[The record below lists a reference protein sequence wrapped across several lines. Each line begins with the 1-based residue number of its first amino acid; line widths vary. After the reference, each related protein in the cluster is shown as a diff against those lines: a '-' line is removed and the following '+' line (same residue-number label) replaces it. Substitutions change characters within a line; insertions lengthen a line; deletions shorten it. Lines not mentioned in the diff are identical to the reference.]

1 MAEKLPRVLQNI
13 FGENAMNGKK
23 IAQFGSVIAGAP
35 FYTGDIAQIQALQ
48 YWQNGWV
55 GATISDK
62 RYPTS
67 EETTGINK
75 VVTQQIAYLLQ
86 KGIPEWLNT
95 ETYFINS
102 FCQREGVVYKSATD
116 NNINNDPLTDSG
128 TNWQVFRGASV
139 DSDLEIIMP
148 YTKKAIVNST
158 LTITNNTLESED
170 MPYINNGA
178 SNDGTDFAGFSDSA
192 WIMISS
198 TFPSNITNS
207 TTFIFETS
215 TPSIAQTIFG
225 NNAENCIG
233 LRDGFIAFIL
243 NGVIYKGT
251 TEIVANQRYQV
262 ILSHSTSGYELSL
275 ANSDGTNS
283 NVEVTVVAPFNAWA
297 GMSMFIGSSPNQA
310 EFYLRGKVKNDLYI
324 NIDTDTRYY
333 SANTALSS
341 TVRYLI
347 LNGQVSAWCPNGRKA
362 EDNTLNNSVQTF
374 TFSDYPILSQEEKDI
389 YCFLPDSTLGL
400 GTTFDETETP
410 EDAVNGDIWYNSNA
424 NTYQR
429 IVTRNPNIFNRGCA
443 IDSGSVTGFSTTNFL
458 QLEGV
463 YNLTKSWS
471 LTLNITEVPQDE
483 FIGFAGAER
492 YGEGFAL
499 HTTWAID
506 HIAYGVQKEQ
516 YSNEDGVIASIGT
529 VDINSNGDAT
539 GFTSNTNY
547 LTLTPSQTYTS
558 GAWYDIWCITL
569 NTLVA
574 DAVLVGGTDN
584 TYNGYLL
591 KINELGQIS
600 LSVTFNSASW
610 GINNLVSATGV
621 ITANVKTFIKVE
633 FTNNQYIVR
642 VSTDSQAWS
651 TVISTNNTSTM
662 QLTYPL
668 LLGGGGAVAID
679 GILHLRQCL
688 KYFNSQTVWT
698 GNVFTYGFVQKGG
711 VNNAFIAADT
721 QVYQDSDFKTPL
733 AQATGSDFY
742 YNTSHDQQINST
754 TEKSIAAILW
764 RDPIQRVYKQIQ
776 EGMSYGVAYQGATGY
791 VAVEGLIGSFV
802 PSGEI
807 IYSDANLTTTIDT
820 ANGSNYVYLGQSYPI
835 YTYQYGYAKTN
846 GEENQYL
853 SSGTLVYGDANA
865 TNTIATASG
874 TDFMYIDEFSNS
886 MIGLLRVKKT
896 QTEQSITLSW
906 DGSTYSL
913 SAEGESSTLSS
924 SDALTKEIIIY
935 LGVTKPDS
943 INTQFLHNCTL
954 NLNTSTFSFWQW
966 NGVSNPTS
974 YWTQFIGSKIGRLEE
989 WIGYAD
995 YPTILN
1001 SGEGK
1006 GTIPVIQIDASNNL
1020 PVEIE
1025 NVCVVANIN
1034 NLNSQLIPNNTLIL
1048 GYGGYI

>member
-13 FGENAMNGKK
+13 FGENAMNGNK

-35 FYTGDIAQIQALQ
+35 LYTGDIAQIQALQ

-67 EETTGINK
+67 EETTGVNK

-86 KGIPEWLNT
+86 KGIPEWLDT

-102 FCQREGVVYKSATD
+102 FCQREGVVYRSTTD

-128 TNWQVFRGASV
+128 ANWQVFRGASV

-148 YTKKAIVNST
+148 YTKKAIIGST
-158 LTITNNTLESED
+158 LAIANNTLESND

-178 SNDGTDFAGFSDSA
+178 SNDGTDFTGFSDSA

-198 TFPSNITNS
+198 AFPSNVTNS
-207 TTFIFETS
+207 ITFIFETS
-215 TPSIAQTIFG
+215 APSIAQTIFG
-225 NNAENCIG
+225 NSAENCIG

-243 NGVIYKGT
+243 NGVVYKGT
-251 TEIVANQRYQV
+251 TEIVANQRYQA
-262 ILSHSTSGYELSL
+262 ILNHSTSGYKLSL

-283 NVEVTVVAPFNAWA
+283 NIEVTVVAPFNAWA
-297 GMSMFIGSSPNQA
+297 RMSMFIGSSPNQTG
-310 EFYLRGKVKNDLYI
+310 FYLRGKVKNDLYI
-324 NIDTDTRYY
+324 NIGKSTRYY
-333 SANTALSS
+333 SANVALSS
-341 TVRYLI
+341 TVRYLT
-347 LNGQVSAWCPNGRKA
+347 LNGQVSAWCPNGRKV

-400 GTTFDETETP
+400 GTTFDEIETP

-429 IVTRNPNIFNRGCA
+429 IVTRNPNIFNRSCT
-443 IDSGSVTGFSTTNFL
+443 INSGNVTGFSTTNFL

-463 YNLTKSWS
+463 YSLTESWS
-471 LTLNITEVPQDE
+471 FTLNATGVSQSE
-483 FIGFAGAER
+483 FIGFAGSGQ
-492 YGEGFAL
+492 YGKGFSI
-499 HTTWAID
+499 HTLWAID

-516 YSNEDGVIASIGT
+516 YSNEDGAIASIGT
-529 VDINSNGDAT
+529 VNINDDGDAT
-539 GFTSNTNY
+539 GFTGNTNY
-547 LTLTPSQTYTS
+547 LTLTPSQTYAS
-558 GAWYDIWCITL
+558 GAWYDIWCVTL

-574 DAVLVGGTDN
+574 DAVLVGGADN
-584 TYNGYLL
+584 VHNGYLL

-600 LSVTFNSASW
+600 LSVTFNGTSW
-610 GINNLVSATGV
+610 GINNLVSATGA
-621 ITANVKTFIKVE
+621 IAASVKTFIKVE
-633 FTNNQYIVR
+633 FTNNQYAVR
-642 VSTDSQAWS
+642 VSTDGQVWN

-662 QLTYPL
+662 QLAYPL
-668 LLGGGGAVAID
+668 LLCGGGAVAID
-679 GILHLRQCL
+679 GTLHLRQCL
-688 KYFNSQTVWT
+688 TYFNSQTIWT
-698 GNVFTYGFVQKGG
+698 GNVFTYGFVQQEGT
-711 VNNAFIAADT
+711 NNSFVAADT
-721 QVYQDSDFKTPL
+721 QVYQDSNFETPL

-742 YNTSHDQQINST
+742 YNTSHNQQIDST
-754 TEKSIAAILW
+754 TEKDTVAVLW
-764 RDPIQRVYKQIQ
+764 RDPIQKVYKQTQ
-776 EGMSYGVAYQGATGY
+776 EGTSYGVAYQGATGY

-802 PSGEI
+802 PSGET
-807 IYSDANLTTTIDT
+807 IYSDANLTTTMDV
-820 ANGSNYVYLGQSYPI
+820 ANGSNYVYLGQSHSI

-853 SSGTLVYGDANA
+853 SSGILVYGDVDA

-874 TDFMYIDEFSNS
+874 TDFMYMDEFSNS
-886 MIGLLRVKKT
+886 KIGMLRVKQT
-896 QTEQSITLSW
+896 QAEQSITLSW

-913 SAEGESSTLSS
+913 SAESESDTLSS
-924 SDALTKEIIIY
+924 SDTLTKEILIY
-935 LGVTKPDS
+935 LGIANPDS
-943 INTQFLHNCTL
+943 SITQFLLNCTL

-966 NGVSNPTS
+966 NGISNPTS
-974 YWTQFIGSKIGRLEE
+974 YWTQFVGAKIGRLEE

-1006 GTIPVIQIDASNNL
+1006 TTIPVIQIDASNNL

-1034 NLNSQLIPNNTLIL
+1034 KLNSSLIPNNTLIL